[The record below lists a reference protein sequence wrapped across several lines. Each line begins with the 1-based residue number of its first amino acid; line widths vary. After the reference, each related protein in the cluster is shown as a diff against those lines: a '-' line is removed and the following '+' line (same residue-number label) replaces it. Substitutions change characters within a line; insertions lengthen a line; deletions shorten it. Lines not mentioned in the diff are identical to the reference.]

1 MRSKRGHRFG
11 EMEFRVEGTKMQRL
25 SNKNIFDMTKGINEY
40 NLDEACI
47 ETSLLQY

>member
-1 MRSKRGHRFG
+1 
-11 EMEFRVEGTKMQRL
+11 MEKWSSGLREKQMQRL